1 MKIKGKS
8 LMIRVTGK
16 TIALATSCSL
26 NTTSQFTTEGT
37 KDDAE
42 GPHAEFDY
50 MDWVLS
56 SNNVVGCNDDVT
68 AEILYDE
75 LLTLQENGT
84 TFEIEV
90 TLVKDASGA
99 IPAGGWV
106 ADTQSSKVF
115 SPRKG
120 DAFIDSINLD
130 APKEGNA
137 TLSVS
142 FKAAS
147 KLSKISA

>member
-1 MKIKGKS
+1 
-8 LMIRVTGK
+8 MIRVTGK

-26 NTTSQFTTEGT
+26 NTTSQFTNEGT

-56 SNNVVGCNDDVT
+56 SNNVVGCNDDVA

-84 TFEIEV
+84 KFEVEL
-90 TLVKDASGA
+90 TLVKNSSGA
-99 IPAGGWV
+99 IPAGGWE
-106 ADTQSSKVF
+106 ADTQNNKVF

-120 DAFIDSINLD
+120 EAFIESINLD

-147 KLSKISA
+147 KLSKVSA